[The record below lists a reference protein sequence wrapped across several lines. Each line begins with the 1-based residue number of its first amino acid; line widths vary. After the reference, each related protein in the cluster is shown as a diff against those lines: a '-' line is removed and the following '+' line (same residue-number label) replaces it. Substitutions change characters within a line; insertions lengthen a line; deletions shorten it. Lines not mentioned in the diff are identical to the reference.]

1 MENAKNKKQK
11 KIRKDIEKICE
22 IRKQTIKNIFKE
34 YVLITIGCIVMAV
47 GVSLFLL
54 PNELSTGGFSGIA
67 TILYYLFKFPLGST
81 MLILNIPLLLVAYF
95 KIGKQLFF
103 RSIYGTIIFSVL
115 VDFFD
120 KMEPLT
126 HDKFLGCIYGR
137 NSNGNRNCY
146 CIKV

>member
-34 YVLITIGCIVMAV
+34 YVLITIGCIVMAA

-137 NSNGNRNCY
+137 DYDGNRNCDS
-146 CIKV
+146 IKV

>member
-34 YVLITIGCIVMAV
+34 YVLITIGCIVMAA

-126 HDKFLGCIYGR
+126 HDKFLGCMYGR
-137 NSNGNRNCY
+137 NYDGNRNCDS
-146 CIKV
+146 IKV

>member
-34 YVLITIGCIVMAV
+34 YVLITIGCIVMAA

-137 NSNGNRNCY
+137 NYDGNRNSNS
-146 CIKV
+146 IKI

>member
-34 YVLITIGCIVMAV
+34 YVLITIGCIVMAA

-137 NSNGNRNCY
+137 NYDGNRNCDS
-146 CIKV
+146 IKV

>member
-34 YVLITIGCIVMAV
+34 YVLITIGCIVMDV

-137 NSNGNRNCY
+137 DYDGNRNCDS
-146 CIKV
+146 IKV

>member
-34 YVLITIGCIVMAV
+34 YVLITIGCIVMAA

-81 MLILNIPLLLVAYF
+81 MLILNIPLLLIAYF

-103 RSIYGTIIFSVL
+103 RSIYGTVIFSVL

-137 NSNGNRNCY
+137 DYDGNSNCDS
-146 CIKV
+146 IKV

>member
-137 NSNGNRNCY
+137 DYDGNRNCDS
-146 CIKV
+146 IKV

>member
-1 MENAKNKKQK
+1 MENTKNKKQK

-137 NSNGNRNCY
+137 NYDGNRNCDS
-146 CIKV
+146 IKV

>member
-34 YVLITIGCIVMAV
+34 YVLITLGCIVMAV

-137 NSNGNRNCY
+137 NYDGNRNCDS
-146 CIKV
+146 IKV

>member
-34 YVLITIGCIVMAV
+34 YVLITIGCIVMAA

-67 TILYYLFKFPLGST
+67 TILYYLFKLPLGST

-137 NSNGNRNCY
+137 DYDGNRNCDS
-146 CIKV
+146 IKV

>member
-34 YVLITIGCIVMAV
+34 YVLITIGCIVMAA

-54 PNELSTGGFSGIA
+54 PNELSTGGLSGIA

-137 NSNGNRNCY
+137 DYDGNRNCDS
-146 CIKV
+146 IKV

>member
-126 HDKFLGCIYGR
+126 HDKFIGCIYGR
-137 NSNGNRNCY
+137 NYDGNRNCDS
-146 CIKV
+146 IKV

>member
-22 IRKQTIKNIFKE
+22 IRKQNIKNIFKE
-34 YVLITIGCIVMAV
+34 YVLITIGCLVMAI

-95 KIGKQLFF
+95 KIGKQLFL

-137 NSNGNRNCY
+137 DYDGNRNCDS
-146 CIKV
+146 IKV

>member
-81 MLILNIPLLLVAYF
+81 MLILNIPLLLIAYF

-137 NSNGNRNCY
+137 NYDGNRNCDS
-146 CIKV
+146 IKV

>member
-137 NSNGNRNCY
+137 NYDGNRNCDS
-146 CIKV
+146 IKV

>member
-103 RSIYGTIIFSVL
+103 RSIYGTIIFSEL

-126 HDKFLGCIYGR
+126 HDKFLGCSYGR
-137 NSNGNRNCY
+137 NYDGNRNCDS
-146 CIKV
+146 IKV

>member
-11 KIRKDIEKICE
+11 KIRNDIEKICE

-137 NSNGNRNCY
+137 DYDGNRNCDS
-146 CIKV
+146 IKV

>member
-67 TILYYLFKFPLGST
+67 TILYYLFKFHLGST

-137 NSNGNRNCY
+137 NYDGNRNCDS
-146 CIKV
+146 IKV

>member
-1 MENAKNKKQK
+1 
-11 KIRKDIEKICE
+11 
-22 IRKQTIKNIFKE
+22 
-34 YVLITIGCIVMAV
+34 MAA

-137 NSNGNRNCY
+137 DYDGNRNCDS
-146 CIKV
+146 IKV